1 MDNISVNKL
10 KMNIK
15 NLIKTEI
22 KNHTDLEY
30 WGTEENINNEN
41 IIFDY
46 VLDNDIVNQ
55 DWFDEKLKY
64 TSVELLEELLKVVK
78 FFEAHQLNNEEMK
91 DKEYMESLLENYNE
105 ITN

>member
-1 MDNISVNKL
+1 MKI
-10 KMNIK
+10 I
-15 NLIKTEI
+15 NLIKEEI
-22 KNHTDLEY
+22 KNHTNVEY

-41 IIFDY
+41 KIFDY
-46 VLDNDIVNQ
+46 VLNNNIVNQ

-78 FFEAHQLNNEEMK
+78 FFEAHQLSNEEMK

>member
-1 MDNISVNKL
+1 MITL
-10 KMNIK
+10 NIK
-15 NLIKTEI
+15 NLIKEEI
-22 KNHTDLEY
+22 QNHTNVEY

-46 VLDNDIVNQ
+46 VLATNIVNQ

-78 FFEAHQLNNEEMK
+78 FFEAHQLSNEEMK

-105 ITN
+105 NTN